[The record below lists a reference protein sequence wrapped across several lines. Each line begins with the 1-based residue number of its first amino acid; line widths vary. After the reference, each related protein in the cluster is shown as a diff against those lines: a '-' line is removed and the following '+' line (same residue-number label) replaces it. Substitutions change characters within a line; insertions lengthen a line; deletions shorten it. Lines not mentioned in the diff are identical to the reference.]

1 MNGIEDITRAAHE
14 ATQRWSDEGTPACW
28 QRPWEELDDKEKN
41 FLLTLAEDIISQPDL
56 TPVNDDD
63 KSARQIFV
71 EGIFWGTVRTQHAIK
86 AGEIK

>member
-71 EGIFWGTVRTQHAIK
+71 EGIFWGTVRIQHAIK